1 MPFCSSGKLG
11 SDGPGSTHS
20 MFQVSE
26 TRGPFEELKVESG
39 QRKMKSADKEVTR
52 SRSCPMYMTSSYI

>member
-1 MPFCSSGKLG
+1 
-11 SDGPGSTHS
+11 